1 MKRQNG
7 EGTWGKKTING
18 ITYKRFSQYYPEGR
32 KDFYGKSKKEIEE
45 KVTKYNEKRE
55 KNIHKQSNSSTIT
68 FGDYAYNYI
77 NTVATKDISARTL
90 SDYREIILT
99 RVIPKECIIGNLQL
113 TQITPKILSEYVDY
127 LTYTKKYAR
136 DTIVKTI
143 RVVRHALEYG
153 IKQNEIPLSSDVLID
168 FRAPSERAVLT
179 HKKEIPFLDKE
190 DMDKLYKEA
199 KKAKYA
205 SNGWAIILI
214 MYTGLRIGEL
224 QELRWKDVD
233 LSARTIS
240 ISRVVTR
247 IKTDS
252 KEYGCQ
258 YTYIIKD
265 TPKTPAG
272 RRSIPLSARA
282 QEAIEYFSELNPS
295 HTDDDLVCIVSR
307 KNPGMKNRDNLRRSL
322 NIMLKNANCS
332 VQKCGLHALR
342 HSFGSRLLEEGTD
355 IKVVSILMGHQKVS
369 TTYDHY
375 IHIIRKRLTESVKNF
390 DNDR

>member
-1 MKRQNG
+1 
-7 EGTWGKKTING
+7 
-18 ITYKRFSQYYPEGR
+18 
-32 KDFYGKSKKEIEE
+32 
-45 KVTKYNEKRE
+45 
-55 KNIHKQSNSSTIT
+55 
-68 FGDYAYNYI
+68 
-77 NTVATKDISARTL
+77 
-90 SDYREIILT
+90 
-99 RVIPKECIIGNLQL
+99 
-113 TQITPKILSEYVDY
+113 
-127 LTYTKKYAR
+127 
-136 DTIVKTI
+136 
-143 RVVRHALEYG
+143 
-153 IKQNEIPLSSDVLID
+153 
-168 FRAPSERAVLT
+168 
-179 HKKEIPFLDKE
+179 
-190 DMDKLYKEA
+190 MDKLYKEA

-224 QELRWKDVD
+224 QELRWRDVD
-233 LSARTIS
+233 LSAKTIS

-252 KEYGCQ
+252 KEYGCR

-295 HTDDDLVCIVSR
+295 HTDDDLVCIASR

-375 IHIIRKRLTESVKNF
+375 IHIIRKRLAESVKIF